1 MQQLA
6 TYTYGRK
13 VSIVRN
19 PHFWVLI
26 TIIAALNVLYFNK
39 YNILLNN
46 LNPWLE
52 NLFLWEYIYR
62 THSILFF
69 IPLIYATIIFKWMGA
84 FFVLV
89 LSSPAITFQY
99 IMAGNNQ
106 LLFLFPALAVGVIT
120 LVFEWRRKEKRLLEE
135 REVERQAY
143 MSDILKAEEVER
155 QRIAR
160 ELHDDTMQT
169 LVAIA
174 HRAQSG
180 VNNTLTK
187 EEAKWVRDTILRVT
201 EDIRRISLDL
211 RPSVLDEMGL
221 IPAIRWLVDCFNQEE
236 DISIKLDVQG
246 KERELRQEFDIHIF
260 RIIQEALNNIKRH
273 SNATSAWVTLKFSA
287 GNLTITIHDNG
298 RGFSRSSGNGVLI
311 VTGKLGIAGM
321 KERARLI
328 NGTLKID
335 SGHGN
340 GTTIS
345 LEVMTSLQ

>member
-1 MQQLA
+1 MKQLA
-6 TYTYGRK
+6 TYSYGTK

-19 PHFWVLI
+19 PHFWILI

-52 NLFLWEYIYR
+52 DFFYWEYVYHV
-62 THSILFF
+62 HSVLFF
-69 IPLIYATIIFKWMGA
+69 IPLIYATIIFKWLGA
-84 FFVLV
+84 FGVLV
-89 LSSPAITFQY
+89 LSPAITFQY
-99 IMAGNNQ
+99 VKSGEIPS
-106 LLFLFPALAVGVIT
+106 LFLFSALAVGVIS
-120 LVFEWRRKEKRLLEE
+120 LVFEWRRREKRLLEE
-135 REVERQAY
+135 REAERQAY
-143 MSDILKAEEVER
+143 MSDILKAEEDER

-187 EEAKWVRDTILRVT
+187 EDAKWIRDTSLRVT
-201 EDIRRISLDL
+201 EDVRRISLNL

-221 IPAIRWLVDCFNQEE
+221 IPAIRWLVDCFNQEG
-236 DISIKLDVQG
+236 DINIKFDVQG

-273 SNATSAWVTLKFSA
+273 SNATSAWVTLKFST
-287 GNLTITIHDNG
+287 GNLAITIHDNG
-298 RGFSRSSGNGVLI
+298 RGFSRPSGNGVLI
-311 VTGKLGIAGM
+311 ATGKLGITGM
-321 KERARLI
+321 KQRTKLI

-335 SGHGN
+335 SGRGN

-345 LEVMTSLQ
+345 LKIMTSPQ

>member
-1 MQQLA
+1 
-6 TYTYGRK
+6 
-13 VSIVRN
+13 
-19 PHFWVLI
+19 
-26 TIIAALNVLYFNK
+26 
-39 YNILLNN
+39 
-46 LNPWLE
+46 
-52 NLFLWEYIYR
+52 
-62 THSILFF
+62 
-69 IPLIYATIIFKWMGA
+69 
-84 FFVLV
+84 
-89 LSSPAITFQY
+89 
-99 IMAGNNQ
+99 
-106 LLFLFPALAVGVIT
+106 
-120 LVFEWRRKEKRLLEE
+120 
-135 REVERQAY
+135 
-143 MSDILKAEEVER
+143 
-155 QRIAR
+155 
-160 ELHDDTMQT
+160 MQT